1 MKKLFCLFLVFAF
14 FSCDFYQNSKNHINP
29 AQTIETITLLGDT
42 LSSPEIKKGKSFDQ
56 FKSAQIT
63 YFDNQNDAEALI
75 WYGRRTAYMGY
86 YKEAIKLFT
95 LGIKNHPNDARF
107 YRHRGHRYI
116 STRQYDN
123 AITDFERPLNNKGIN
138 EAESM
143 IPV

>member
-42 LSSPEIKKGKSFDQ
+42 LRSPEIKKGKTFDQ

-75 WYGRRTAYMGY
+75 WYGRRTAYMG
-86 YKEAIKLFT
+86 L
-95 LGIKNHPNDARF
+95 
-107 YRHRGHRYI
+107 
-116 STRQYDN
+116 
-123 AITDFERPLNNKGIN
+123 
-138 EAESM
+138 
-143 IPV
+143 